1 MANEYFA
8 IEERAVRNLSPWLL
22 KIWKKRSIKQQEKA
36 SGITPTELS
45 ELEQELDEILSRM

>member
-1 MANEYFA
+1 MADEYFA

-22 KIWKKRSIKQQEKA
+22 KIWKKRNIKQQEKA

-45 ELEQELDEILSRM
+45 ELEQELEEILSRM

>member
-45 ELEQELDEILSRM
+45 ELEQELEEILSRM